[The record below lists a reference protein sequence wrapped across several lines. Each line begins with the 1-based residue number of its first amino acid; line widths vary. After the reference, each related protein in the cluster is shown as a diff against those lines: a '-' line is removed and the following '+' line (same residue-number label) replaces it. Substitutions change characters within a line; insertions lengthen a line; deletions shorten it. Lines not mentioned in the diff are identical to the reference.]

1 MKYIYRIFI
10 IISVLLLLFGL
21 TLCFLFVP
29 RTSKVH
35 KNIIQEVSGKEEEPS
50 KISIFNENNDPVHIL
65 MLGLDKTAT
74 TYEKDA
80 DSMRSDTIMLLTI
93 DPAKN
98 KVQLISI
105 PRDTYYKIP
114 GYDNYKI
121 NAAYSRG
128 GLKLALKTIG
138 QFMNTKIDH
147 YVTVDYEAVKELVD
161 AVGGIEVHTP
171 TYHYEDPSTIP
182 PLVIDF
188 QEGDHLLNGEDTV
201 KYLRIRKIYEN
212 QDIDRIHVQQNFL
225 MKIFDKMKSPSM
237 LFRVPKLISI
247 ANNYVDSDL
256 SYGQLSYLA
265 YYGLTLDKNDIQMVT
280 LPGDGFRKN
289 HQDYYR
295 VSPERARKILRDFE
309 KWIPDESKL
318 TQEER
323 EKLEAARQKR
333 QELQE
338 ESITNS
344 EHHEEKS
351 NKKHSSSSSK
361 SSHSSKKN
369 SSHEKQE

>member
-10 IISVLLLLFGL
+10 LVAVLLLLFGL
-21 TLCFLFVP
+21 AVCFFFMP
-29 RTSKVH
+29 RTSQAH
-35 KNIIQEVSGKEEEPS
+35 KNVLQEVSGTVEEPS
-50 KISIFNENNDPVHIL
+50 KISIFNDNNDPVHIL
-65 MLGLDKTAT
+65 LLGLDKTQT

-93 DPAKN
+93 DPAKD

-147 YVTVDYEAVKELVD
+147 YVTVDYAAVRELVD

-188 QEGDHLLNGEDTV
+188 QEGDHLLNGEDAV

-212 QDIDRIHVQQNFL
+212 QDIDRIHVQQDFL
-225 MKIFDKMKSPSM
+225 MKIFDKIKSPTM
-237 LFRVPKLISI
+237 LLRIPKLIGI

-256 SYGQLSYLA
+256 TYGQLSYLA
-265 YYGLTLDKNDIQMVT
+265 YYGLTLDKDDIQMVT

-295 VSPERARKILRDFE
+295 VDKDHARKILRRFE
-309 KWIPDESKL
+309 QWTPDESTLTEEQKAKL
-318 TQEER
+318 NAAR
-323 EKLEAARQKR
+323 EKRQ
-333 QELQE
+333 QLQE
-338 ESITNS
+338 ESVKTTTEENHTKTNHNS
-344 EHHEEKS
+344 S
-351 NKKHSSSSSK
+351 THSSKTSSK
-361 SSHSSKKN
+361 SSSKN
-369 SSHEKQE
+369 D